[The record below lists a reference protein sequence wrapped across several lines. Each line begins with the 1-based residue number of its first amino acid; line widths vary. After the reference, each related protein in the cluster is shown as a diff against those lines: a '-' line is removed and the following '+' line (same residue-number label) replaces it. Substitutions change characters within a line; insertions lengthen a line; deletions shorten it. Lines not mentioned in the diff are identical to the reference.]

1 MAIKVI
7 FEEGITKAYAESA
20 YQHDKNQT
28 LIFEGIEIP
37 ENGEV
42 HFSNDRETGISIAVK
57 AKDQTALIPDV
68 FLENGEYVYA
78 WVHARSISGGSEKKM
93 EYHVEEE
100 EDDLVIDSVTGK
112 TMTVETA
119 KTLYQ
124 VTIPVIRRPG
134 VFRLPDES
142 GEEQDESSLLEH
154 YEIFGEN
161 LILKE

>member
-7 FEEGITKAYAESA
+7 FEEGINKAYAESA

-28 LIFEGIEIP
+28 LVFEGIEIP
-37 ENGEV
+37 EKGEV
-42 HFSNDRETGISIAVK
+42 HFSNDQDGGISVAVK
-57 AKDQTALIPDV
+57 AKGQTALIPDV

-78 WVHARSISGGSEKKM
+78 WVYARSVSGGSEKKM
-93 EYHVEEE
+93 EYHIEEE
-100 EDDLVIDSVTGK
+100 ENDLVIDSVTGK
-112 TMTVETA
+112 TFPVETA

-134 VFRLPDES
+134 IFRVPDES
-142 GEEQDESSLLEH
+142 GEEQDESSLLEN
-154 YEIFGEN
+154 YEIEGEN